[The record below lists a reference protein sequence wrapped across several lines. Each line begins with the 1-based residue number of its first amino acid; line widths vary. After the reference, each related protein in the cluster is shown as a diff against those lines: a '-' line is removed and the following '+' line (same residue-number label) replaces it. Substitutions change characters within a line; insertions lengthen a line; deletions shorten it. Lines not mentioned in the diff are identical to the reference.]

1 MATATFEASRRF
13 RGTSLADR
21 VLTYINTVYSGR
33 HAAKRL
39 ASDAD
44 VSPRTAQNWLLG
56 LNGPDAER
64 LVRLMAVHPGLQQ
77 QVNDDIALLRRV
89 RASQQQ
95 ARALLDETNDRT
107 AAAPHRAGAAVDIR
121 HDREPRH
128 APAFSG
134 AAPSGELT

>member
-1 MATATFEASRRF
+1 MASATYETSRRF

-21 VLTYINTVYSGR
+21 VLTFIGAAYAGR

-39 ASDAD
+39 AVDAD

-89 RASQQQ
+89 RTSQQQ
-95 ARALLDETNDRT
+95 ARTLLHETTDRT
-107 AAAPHRAGAAVDIR
+107 RPAPDGARPAVD
-121 HDREPRH
+121 
-128 APAFSG
+128 F
-134 AAPSGELT
+134 